1 MPWTRAGVDRALL
14 MCMVVDDLEKAGKIP
29 HFNAVVEAMAKDC
42 ARPTVSRAHDIMEVE
57 GYSTS
62 EWTQREDGKH
72 VRRIV
77 LTEQGRFAAERVRQD
92 LKASGNEVKE

>member
-1 MPWTRAGVDRALL
+1 MSLEGLTRASIDRALL

-29 HFNAVVEAMAKDC
+29 HFNAVVAAMEKDC
-42 ARPTVSRAHDIMEVE
+42 ARNTVSRAHDILEVE
-57 GYSTS
+57 GWATS

-77 LTEQGRFAAERVRQD
+77 LTPLGLAAAAKVRGI
-92 LKASGNEVKE
+92 LEANP